1 MQIRCVRLKLK
12 SGSLER
18 VREWQS
24 VMNERRVEALQTMQA
39 EGMWVES
46 TFLEETP
53 EGLHLIVV
61 LIAEDFD
68 KAHAVGRASTHSI
81 DAYHR
86 AFRQAVADS
95 YANLELLVDL
105 NRFSC

>member
-1 MQIRCVRLKLK
+1 MQIRCVRVKLK
-12 SGSLER
+12 PDSLER

-24 VMNERRVEALQTMQA
+24 VMNERRAEALETMQA

-53 EGLHLIVV
+53 EGPHLIVV

-68 KAHAVGRASTHSI
+68 KARAVGRASTHAI
-81 DAYHR
+81 DVYHR
-86 AFRQAVADS
+86 EFRQAVADS
-95 YANLELLVDL
+95 HADLELLVDF
-105 NRFSC
+105 NRFS